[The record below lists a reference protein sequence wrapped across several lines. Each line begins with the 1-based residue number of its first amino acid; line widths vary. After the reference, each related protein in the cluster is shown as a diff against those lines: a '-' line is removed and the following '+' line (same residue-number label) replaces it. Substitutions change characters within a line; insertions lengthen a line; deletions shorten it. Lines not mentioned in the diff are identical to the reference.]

1 MSVHWLRGWLLL
13 ALLLMPLGG
22 RAASEGAPKDQ
33 MVFPRTAPGAS
44 ASEPRGESP
53 TSAKALLGLAVLCA
67 MAGGWLLWR
76 RRSSSASAAGS
87 GRKLKIVETQSL
99 GNRQFLVVADYDGRK
114 ILLGVCPGR
123 IELLTHLAECDEDE
137 A

>member
-1 MSVHWLRGWLLL
+1 MIRVCLFC
-13 ALLLMPLGG
+13 LGVAG
-22 RAASEGAPKDQ
+22 AACAQAAETVAKDQ
-33 MVFPRTAPGAS
+33 VIFPRTAAGA
-44 ASEPRGESP
+44 AAAETPAESP
-53 TSAKALLGLAVLCA
+53 ASSKALLALAVVCA
-67 MAGGWLLWR
+67 GTGGWLLWR
-76 RRSSSASAAGS
+76 RRQAGTNAASG

-123 IELLTHLAECDEDE
+123 IEMLTDLSDADGYD